1 MNTIIKRW
9 IDLRSDTV
17 TLQPEAMKRAM
28 FEAEVGDDVYVDDPT
43 TIRLEK
49 YAAELL
55 GKEAALFVPSG
66 TFANQLAIMTHTRRG
81 DEIIIGQDAHIQAH
95 EVGAAAALAGVQIKT
110 VPVHLNQIEVGD
122 VRRAIR
128 DLNDVHYPETSLIC
142 MENALGNGCVLSLD
156 NMKEIYRLAYLN
168 GIQVHLDGARLFNA
182 ALALGVPA
190 RQVAA
195 QADTVNICLSKGL
208 AAPIGSLLLGKED
221 FIQRARKNR
230 KRMGGGMRQT
240 GYLAAAGLYALTQM
254 VDRLKEDH
262 ENAVY
267 LASRLGE
274 IPGIEVLKHRRD
286 INMVFFKIEEGLI
299 KESALLKKLLEAGIK
314 SNGMEDGEYR
324 FVTHY
329 GIEKEDL
336 DKTIEVMKACLR

>member
-1 MNTIIKRW
+1 MTKRW

-17 TLQPEAMKRAM
+17 TLQPEEMKRAM
-28 FEAEVGDDVYVDDPT
+28 FEAQVGDDVYEDDPAT
-43 TIRLEK
+43 AELER

-55 GKEAALFVPSG
+55 GKDAALFVPSG

-95 EVGAAAALAGVQIKT
+95 EVGAAAALAGVQLKT
-110 VPVHLNQIEVGD
+110 VPVHLNQIEALD

-128 DLNDVHYPETSLIC
+128 DLNDVHYPKTALIC
-142 MENALGNGCVLSLD
+142 IENALGNGCVLTLD
-156 NMKEIYRLAYLN
+156 NMKEIYRLAYLHN
-168 GIQVHLDGARLFNA
+168 IPVHLDGARLFNA

-190 RQVAA
+190 KTVAA

-208 AAPIGSLLLGKED
+208 AAPIGSLLLGSKD
-221 FIQRARKNR
+221 FIRRARKNR

-240 GYLAAAGLYALTQM
+240 GYLAAAGLYALTHM
-254 VDRLKEDH
+254 VDRLKDDH
-262 ENAVY
+262 QNAVY
-267 LASRLGE
+267 LASRLAE
-274 IPGIEVLKHRRD
+274 IPGIEIMKHRRD
-286 INMVFFKIEEGLI
+286 INMVFFKLEEGMI
-299 KESALLKKLLEAGIK
+299 KESTFLQKLMDAGIK

-329 GIEKEDL
+329 GIEKEDI
-336 DKTIEVMKACLR
+336 DTVIDVMKACLMQ